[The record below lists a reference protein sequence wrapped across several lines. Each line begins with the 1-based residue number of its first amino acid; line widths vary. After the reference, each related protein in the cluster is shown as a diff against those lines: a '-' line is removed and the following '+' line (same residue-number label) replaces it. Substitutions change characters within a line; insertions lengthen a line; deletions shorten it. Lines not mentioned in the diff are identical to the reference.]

1 MAYADIDNGK
11 RFSPASLSAA
21 ILVNGG
27 MVALI
32 AFAAPSVIKE
42 FGREAI
48 PTFDVHNV
56 PPTPVA
62 KADKPDPAT
71 TVIKSTTRRPP
82 VAPPTDN
89 HFSETTNTLDD
100 GVTGTGDEIV
110 IPHDVE
116 IVTPAVQ
123 PVHVPVRT
131 TASVDPR
138 FHSLLQPAYP
148 PGLVRAEIEGSA
160 TVRVLIGVD
169 GRVKAVEAVRADE
182 EGFLAA
188 TREQAL
194 RKWRFKPATE
204 DGAPVESWR
213 EMTVTFRIDH

>member
-21 ILVNGG
+21 MLVNGG

-32 AFAAPSVIKE
+32 AFAAPSVIKD
-42 FGREAI
+42 FGPDAI
-48 PTFDVHNV
+48 PTFNTATT
-56 PPTPVA
+56 PPTPVTRD
-62 KADKPDPAT
+62 DKPDPAK
-71 TVIKSTTRRPP
+71 TVIKSTTQRPP
-82 VAPPTDN
+82 IAPPTDN

-100 GVTGTGDEIV
+100 GATGTGGEIAV
-110 IPHDVE
+110 PNPPE
-116 IVTPAVQ
+116 IITPPAQ
-123 PVHVPVRT
+123 PIHIPVRS

-138 FHSLLQPAYP
+138 FRAALQPAYP
-148 PGLVRAEIEGSA
+148 PGLVRGGIEGSA

-182 EGFLAA
+182 DGFLAA

-204 DGAPVESWR
+204 DGSPVESWR